1 METTQKQGYLTETNS
16 THLHK
21 DALAL
26 IFLMEALRE
35 EIYKSLGVPTMIN
48 LGTFGGNEKFSQ
60 NTNQNQLTMLNILW
74 SACIVNNEVSW
85 S

>member
-1 METTQKQGYLTETNS
+1 MDVVAKTATVAVETTQKQGYLTEPNS

-35 EIYKSLGVPTMIN
+35 EIYKSLG
-48 LGTFGGNEKFSQ
+48 GGGSE
-60 NTNQNQLTMLNILW
+60 NTHITSIGLICSHGNKNNQLTI
-74 SACIVNNEVSW
+74 
-85 S
+85 